1 MKQFRGQKLFVV
13 LLAYC
18 CAFILF
24 TISAQAAAYT
34 VTTTADSGAGSL
46 RDAIATA
53 NSTVEDD
60 IINFSIPLSDPGCNA
75 SSVCTITLTSG
86 ELVINAIS
94 TAGRLTITNAT
105 GANNLLISGNN
116 QSRVFYVNAGADLT
130 VNGVTITGGNGAGIG
145 SDDTNRVG
153 GGIFNNGSLTITNTI
168 VRENGD
174 IISQPASGSAGG
186 IFNNGIAT
194 LQITNSTITN
204 NKARSGGGINNTGT
218 LTIESSTLNGNQ
230 ATLNNGGAILN
241 TGTLTLTNSTV
252 SGNSARGTG
261 GGITNSGTATL
272 TSSTVTNNTSSIN
285 PANPGGGGIQNNA
298 QGTLNLFNTIVAGNA
313 ASSPSTNVDVNNFG
327 AITGSYNLIGK
338 GAQGLTN
345 GENGNQ
351 VGTNDNPID
360 PKLGALANNGGST
373 QTHALLPDSPAIDKG
388 NAAGTDQRGSGRP
401 VDFASVP
408 NAAGG
413 NGADIGAYELQSLP
427 TAASVTISGRVITP
441 NGRGL
446 FNALV
451 ALTNE
456 NGETR
461 YARTSLSGRYQF
473 NDVAAGST
481 VVITIASKRY
491 SFAPQVLMVTGEALN
506 IDFLAQDGLSKQ

>member
-1 MKQFRGQKLFVV
+1 
-13 LLAYC
+13 
-18 CAFILF
+18 
-24 TISAQAAAYT
+24 
-34 VTTTADSGAGSL
+34 
-46 RDAIATA
+46 
-53 NSTVEDD
+53 
-60 IINFSIPLSDPGCNA
+60 
-75 SSVCTITLTSG
+75 
-86 ELVINAIS
+86 
-94 TAGRLTITNAT
+94 
-105 GANNLLISGNN
+105 LISGNN
-116 QSRVFYVNAGADLT
+116 QSRVLYVNAGADLT

-145 SDDTNRVG
+145 SDDANRVG

-194 LQITNSTITN
+194 LQITNSTIAN
-204 NKARSGGGINNTGT
+204 NKARLGGGINNIGT

-230 ATLNNGGAILN
+230 ATINNGGAILN

-272 TSSTVTNNTSSIN
+272 TSSTVTNNTSSTN

-327 AITGSYNLIGK
+327 TITGSYNLIGK

-388 NAAGTDQRGSGRP
+388 NAAGTDQRGSARM

-427 TAASVTISGRVITP
+427 TAASVTISGRVITS
-441 NGRGL
+441 NGRGV

-461 YARTSLSGRYQF
+461 YARTAISGRYQF

-491 SFAPQVLMVTGEALN
+491 SFVTHVLTVTGEALN